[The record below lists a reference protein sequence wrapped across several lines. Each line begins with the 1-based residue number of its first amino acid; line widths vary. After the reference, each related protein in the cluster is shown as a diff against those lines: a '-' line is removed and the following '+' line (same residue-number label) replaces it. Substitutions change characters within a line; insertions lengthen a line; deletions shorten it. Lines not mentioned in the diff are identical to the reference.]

1 MPPRL
6 ERHYDTCSA
15 HFITCS
21 CYRRKPLLADDRI
34 KQVFLAVLEETS
46 RRYRFCVYGYVLMP
60 EHFHLIIGRPEVG
73 DTGKV
78 LQVLKQRVSHGARK
92 ILGPTLSQKTGKDGA
107 PCDVARSNPSEWE
120 IVGPT
125 LSQKMG
131 KDGAPTDVAGCDPS
145 EWEIVGPT
153 LSQKTGKDGAPTDV
167 AGCDPSEWEIVD
179 PTLSQKTGKD
189 GAPVML
195 RVPTRASGRDRKS

>member
-1 MPPRL
+1 
-6 ERHYDTCSA
+6 
-15 HFITCS
+15 
-21 CYRRKPLLADDRI
+21 
-34 KQVFLAVLEETS
+34 
-46 RRYRFCVYGYVLMP
+46 MP

-107 PCDVARSNPSEWE
+107 PSDVARSN
-120 IVGPT
+120 
-125 LSQKMG
+125 
-131 KDGAPTDVAGCDPS
+131 
-145 EWEIVGPT
+145 
-153 LSQKTGKDGAPTDV
+153 
-167 AGCDPSEWEIVD
+167 PSEWEIVD

-195 RVPTRASGRDRKS
+195 RVPTRASGRLSVPPFPKRWERMGHPLL